1 MDQKS
6 KWLKFVLRSL
16 SYVLVAVLASLVT
29 FALWGSGSGKL
40 QQLQSVIDQ
49 KFIGQVDWVAAED
62 AAAAAMVEALGDRW
76 SYYISAKDYADFE
89 ERKDNAFVG
98 IGITILQRED
108 GTGFDIM
115 EVTKDG
121 SAWNAG
127 IRAGDILVEAAG
139 QSAEGMDTN
148 TVKDLIRG
156 KEGTKVDVAVLRE
169 GERLSFAVER
179 QQIRTPVATGQML
192 QNNVG
197 LVTIENFNAN
207 CFNESKAAVEQ
218 LLEQGA
224 EALIF
229 DVRNNGGG
237 YVTEMTKLL
246 DYLLPEGVIYRDLS
260 YLGIEGEET
269 SDADCLELPMSVLVN
284 KNSFS
289 AAEFFGAVMQEYRWA
304 TIVGEHTTGKGHY
317 QNTIRLSDGSAVNL
331 STGKYFTPS
340 GINLTE
346 AGGIAPDVEV
356 LVDEETFS
364 AIYYGSLPPEE
375 DPQIQKAVAILV
387 DSAG

>member
-1 MDQKS
+1 MKQKS
-6 KWLKFVLRSL
+6 KWLKFILRTL

-49 KFIGQVDWVAAED
+49 KFIGEVDWVEAED
-62 AAAAAMVEALGDRW
+62 AAAAAMVEAIGDRW
-76 SYYISAKDYADFE
+76 SYYISAKDYAAFE

-115 EVTKDG
+115 EVTNDG
-121 SAWNAG
+121 PAWNAG
-127 IRAGDILVEAAG
+127 IRAGDVLVEAAG
-139 QSAEGMDTN
+139 QSAEGMTSDA
-148 TVKDLIRG
+148 VKELIRG
-156 KEGTKVDVAVLRE
+156 KEGTNVDVTVLRE
-169 GERLSFAVER
+169 GERLSFTVER
-179 QQIRTPVATGQML
+179 QQIRTPVATAQML
-192 QNNVG
+192 ESNVG

-207 CFNESKAAVEQ
+207 CFNESKTAIEQ

-246 DYLLPEGVIYRDLS
+246 DYLLPEGVTYRDVS

-269 SDADCLELPMSVLVN
+269 SDADCLEMPMAVLVN
-284 KNSFS
+284 QNSFS
-289 AAEFFGAVMQEYRWA
+289 AAEFFGAVLQEYNWA
-304 TIVGEHTTGKGHY
+304 TVVGEHTTGKGHY
-317 QNTIRLSDGSAVNL
+317 QNVFRLLDGSAVNL

-346 AGGIAPDVEV
+346 AGGIAPDKEV
-356 LVDEETFS
+356 LVDDETFH
-364 AIYYGSLPPEE
+364 AIYYGELTPQE
-375 DPQIQKAVAILV
+375 DPQIQAAVAAVL